1 MNFDSAGIG
10 DFIIVR
16 SDGTASY
23 NFACVIDDH
32 SMHIT
37 HVIRGEDHLSNTPR
51 QFLLYQALSWQPPL
65 FAHHPLILGPDRSPL
80 SKRHGATAVSQ
91 YREEGFL
98 PEALENYLILLGWTP
113 PSGQEMLSL
122 QRMAEEF
129 SIKDVSKSAP
139 VFDRKKLEWLN
150 SIYIREKEEGPL
162 SEILIPYLQRAG
174 IRTDQ
179 LDRQW
184 FKQVLC
190 VLKENIVVLS
200 QVEEYLG
207 VFFDEKFVF
216 EEGAKTLLRDPANR
230 ETLRSVLE
238 VVKVWPEATSGK
250 QTSLLS
256 QLEKKTGRKG
266 KSLYAP
272 LRAAVTGKTKGPELV
287 KTLPLLGKERIM
299 RRIKMALEI
308 T

>member
-1 MNFDSAGIG
+1 
-10 DFIIVR
+10 
-16 SDGTASY
+16 
-23 NFACVIDDH
+23 
-32 SMHIT
+32 
-37 HVIRGEDHLSNTPR
+37 
-51 QFLLYQALSWQPPL
+51 
-65 FAHHPLILGPDRSPL
+65 
-80 SKRHGATAVSQ
+80 
-91 YREEGFL
+91 
-98 PEALENYLILLGWTP
+98 
-113 PSGQEMLSL
+113 MLSL

-179 LDRQW
+179 IDRQW
-184 FKQVLC
+184 LKQVLS

-207 VFFDEKFVF
+207 IFFDEKFVF
-216 EEGAKTLLRDPANR
+216 EEGAKTLLKDPVNR
-230 ETLRSVLE
+230 ETLRSALGVLE
-238 VVKVWPEATSGK
+238 AWPESTSGE

-256 QLEKKTGRKG
+256 KLEKKTGRKG

-272 LRAAVTGKTKGPELV
+272 LRAAVTGKIKGPELV
-287 KTLPLLGKERIM
+287 RTLPLLGKERIM
-299 RRIKMALEI
+299 RRLKMALEI
-308 T
+308 AYVK